1 MSSLRVSIDID
12 KLGAAIKQDPNLIE
26 KVKFKDGTEHRMIKV
41 NIMERKQPSEH
52 GATHYMKFD
61 MYHKTELNGV
71 NYYLVTATLSTSV
84 RAAELSNKSSRGS
97 LPLHHKS
104 SRQSNNLLL
113 LKVLQ
118 TIFHSD
124 IRLLLTFSWY

>member
-26 KVKFKDGTEHRMIKV
+26 KVTFKDGTEHRMIKV

-71 NYYLVTATLSTSV
+71 NYYLGDCYPINFGKGSGTQQQAQPGQLSTPPQEQQPTQQP
-84 RAAELSNKSSRGS
+84 AASDGASDD
-97 LPLHHKS
+97 LP
-104 SRQSNNLLL
+104 
-113 LKVLQ
+113 
-118 TIFHSD
+118 F
-124 IRLLLTFSWY
+124 